1 MNEFKAL
8 VTVRFMS
15 KGDEAD
21 SRLNNS
27 GVETEFNI
35 WHAKRTEDEMIA
47 LLKDKDATVASS
59 DPFTARVM
67 ENCPKLRVI
76 ARVGVGYDAVDLE
89 AATRLGIAVCTT
101 PGLNHRS
108 VADYAMALLLQGA
121 RKVSDNLE
129 LGRAGKWTWAQ
140 GRDMAGR
147 TLGIVG
153 LGAIGKEVAK
163 RARGFDMKLLA
174 YDIAPDKDFA
184 ASHGVTFVPLETLL
198 RDSDFVT
205 LHTNLDKTSQ
215 HLMNEKTLGLM
226 KRDAWLVNTARGGV
240 VDGKALYKVLK
251 EKRIGGAA
259 FDVFEIE
266 PLPAEDPLRTLD
278 NLYISPHAAGASDDA
293 RINAKIMAADNVIN
307 ILNGKAPVSILN
319 PEALKKPRR

>member
-8 VTVRFMS
+8 ITVRFMS
-15 KGDEAD
+15 KGDEGD
-21 SRLNNS
+21 SRLNNN
-27 GVETEFNI
+27 GVETEFNV

-47 LLKDKDATVASS
+47 ILKDKDATVASS

-129 LGRAGKWTWAQ
+129 LGRAGKWAWAQ

-174 YDIAPDKDFA
+174 YDIVEDKEFA
-184 ASHGVTFVPLETLL
+184 ASHGVTFVSLETLM
-198 RDSDFVT
+198 RDSDFIT
-205 LHTNLDKTSQ
+205 LHANLDKTS
-215 HLMNEKTLGLM
+215 HHMINEKTLGLM
-226 KRDAWLVNTARGGV
+226 KRDAWLVNTSRGGV

-251 EKRIGGAA
+251 DKRIGGAA

-266 PLPAEDPLRTLD
+266 PLPADDPLRTLD

-307 ILNGKAPVSILN
+307 ILNGKPPRSILN
-319 PEALKKPRR
+319 PEALKKKRS